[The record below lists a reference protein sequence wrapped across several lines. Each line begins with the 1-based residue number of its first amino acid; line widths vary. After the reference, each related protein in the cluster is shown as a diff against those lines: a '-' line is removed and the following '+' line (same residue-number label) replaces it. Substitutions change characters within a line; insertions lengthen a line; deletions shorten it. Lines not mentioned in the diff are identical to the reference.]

1 MGSWRVE
8 RFAKKPLSE
17 INDVEGAL
25 VLGVELAEL
34 VDIPGPY
41 AASSLLNKM
50 LTKCKKETTEISLTE
65 FIDSQPEEIRKQI
78 EKTYCKEADIRNL
91 PILSAVKASL
101 TVDEKK
107 HGCLRIKR
115 SGKLTPI
122 MRHMS

>member
-1 MGSWRVE
+1 ME

-65 FIDSQPEEIRKQI
+65 FIDSQPEEIRN
-78 EKTYCKEADIRNL
+78 R
-91 PILSAVKASL
+91 
-101 TVDEKK
+101 
-107 HGCLRIKR
+107 
-115 SGKLTPI
+115 
-122 MRHMS
+122 